1 MSKLAPVP
9 TNSSKIS
16 KGQKD
21 VIMEGFAGDD
31 MFLICFY
38 LCAVISSILAL
49 GCHRSSKVQC

>member
-21 VIMEGFAGDD
+21 VIMEGFAGDAQ
-31 MFLICFY
+31 L
-38 LCAVISSILAL
+38 LAL